1 MAVDA
6 SFAAILGLGLLLGM
20 KHALDADHV
29 VAVSTIV
36 SAYKRM
42 SIRKLWRS
50 SLIGAFWGLGHTL
63 TLLLVGIA
71 ILIFKLTI
79 PEEWAL
85 GFEFA
90 VGAMLVILG
99 LLVARR
105 MIRERWHLHPHEHEG
120 QTHLH
125 WHSHKDIT
133 DHSHA
138 HLKKSLLVGMVHG
151 LAGSAALMLLV
162 LATIKS
168 VWQGILYILVFGVG
182 SIGGMMFITTAISLP
197 FLWAARLEKTQRAIT
212 ALAGLASI
220 ALGLTIMYETLQ
232 ALR

>member
-1 MAVDA
+1 MTAETQ
-6 SFAAILGLGLLLGM
+6 FAAILGLGLLLGM

-36 SAYKRM
+36 TENR
-42 SIRKLWRS
+42 RLWRS

-71 ILIFKLTI
+71 ILIFKLSI
-79 PEEWAL
+79 SEELAL

-90 VGAMLVILG
+90 VGVMLVILG
-99 LLVARR
+99 LLVARK
-105 MIRERWHLHPHEHEG
+105 MVRERWHLHPHEHEG

-125 WHSHKDIT
+125 WHSHKDTT

-138 HLKKSLLVGMVHG
+138 HLKKSFLVGMVHG

-168 VWQGILYILVFGVG
+168 AWQGILYILVFGLG
-182 SIGGMMFITTAISLP
+182 SIGGMIFITTAISLP
-197 FLWAARLEKTQRAIT
+197 FLWAARFERTQRALT
-212 ALAGLASI
+212 ALASLISIGLGLAV
-220 ALGLTIMYETLQ
+220 MYETLQ

>member
-1 MAVDA
+1 
-6 SFAAILGLGLLLGM
+6 M

-36 SAYKRM
+36 VEN
-42 SIRKLWRS
+42 RKLWRS

-63 TLLLVGIA
+63 TLLLVGVA
-71 ILIFKLTI
+71 ILVGKLSI
-79 PEEWAL
+79 PERVAL
-85 GFEFA
+85 VFELA

-105 MIRERWHLHPHEHEG
+105 MVRERWHLHPHTHEG
-120 QTHLH
+120 HAHVH
-125 WHSHKDIT
+125 WHSHKDAA
-133 DHSHA
+133 DHEHA
-138 HLKKSLLVGMVHG
+138 HLPMKSLVVGMVHG

-168 VWQGILYILVFGVG
+168 VWEGIFYILVFGVG
-182 SIGGMMFITTAISLP
+182 SIGGMMLLTTAISVPL
-197 FLWAARLEKTQRAIT
+197 LWAARLEKTQRAIT
-212 ALAGLASI
+212 VLVSVVSIGLGLA
-220 ALGLTIMYETLQ
+220 IMYETVK

>member
-1 MAVDA
+1 MTVDA

-36 SAYKRM
+36 TENRE
-42 SIRKLWRS
+42 LWRS

-71 ILIFKLTI
+71 ILFFKLAI
-79 PEEWAL
+79 PEELAL

-90 VGAMLVILG
+90 VGAMLVLLG

-105 MIRERWHLHPHEHEG
+105 IVRERWHLHSHEHKG
-120 QTHLH
+120 QTHWH
-125 WHSHKDIT
+125 WHSHKDTT

-162 LATIKS
+162 LATIQS
-168 VWQGILYILVFGVG
+168 AWQGILYILVFGAG
-182 SIGGMMFITTAISLP
+182 SIGGMIFITTAISLP
-197 FLWAARLEKTQRAIT
+197 LLWAARLEGVRRAIT
-212 ALAGLASI
+212 ALAGLTSI
-220 ALGLTIMYETLQ
+220 ALGFTIMYETLQ